1 MGSAVEVILLDT
13 SVVIALRKKNDVHH
27 QVAVESLGR
36 FQGEVAISTITLTES
51 LIQPMQQS
59 GVIGRELALAITGS
73 LDHIYDFT
81 AAMAI
86 EAAEIRS
93 RGKLSMA
100 DAMISATAGAHQ
112 AQLWTLD
119 AKLAKAHKGSR
130 LLA

>member
-36 FQGEVAISTITLTES
+36 YRGEVAISTITLTES

-59 GVIGRELALAITGS
+59 GAIGRELALTIAGS
-73 LDHIYDFT
+73 LDHIFDFT

-93 RGKLSMA
+93 RGKLTMA

>member
-1 MGSAVEVILLDT
+1 MKVILLDT
-13 SVVIALRKKNDVHH
+13 SVVIALRKQNDVHH
-27 QVAVESLGR
+27 QVAVASLGAY
-36 FQGEVAISTITLTES
+36 QGEVAIAAITLTES

-59 GVIGRELALAITGS
+59 GAIGREMALAITDS

-93 RGKLSMA
+93 LGKVTMA
-100 DAMISATAGAHQ
+100 DAMISATAGVHQ

-119 AKLAKAHKGSR
+119 AELAKAHKGSR
-130 LLA
+130 LLT

>member
-1 MGSAVEVILLDT
+1 MEVILLDT

-59 GVIGRELALAITGS
+59 GAVGRELALAIAGS

>member
-1 MGSAVEVILLDT
+1 MKVILLDT

-27 QVAVESLGR
+27 QVAVASLGAY
-36 FQGEVAISTITLTES
+36 QGEVAIAAITLTES

-59 GVIGRELALAITGS
+59 GAIGREMALAITDS

-93 RGKLSMA
+93 LGKVTMA
-100 DAMISATAGAHQ
+100 DAMISATAGVHQ

-119 AKLAKAHKGSR
+119 AELAKAHKGSR
-130 LLA
+130 LLT

>member
-1 MGSAVEVILLDT
+1 MEVILLDT

-59 GVIGRELALAITGS
+59 GVVGRELALAITGS

>member
-1 MGSAVEVILLDT
+1 MEVILLDT

-100 DAMISATAGAHQ
+100 DAIISATAGAHQ